1 MLVTLFNRKFRRWTS
16 SYLFLEAASLRRI
29 VEARPAELEGTI
41 SWTGPCPCDL
51 REGASRVKE
60 IGGGEEVMRRGAL
73 DHEENEV
80 LIRTI
85 VVYDLTIS
93 V

>member
-1 MLVTLFNRKFRRWTS
+1 MRS
-16 SYLFLEAASLRRI
+16 S
-29 VEARPAELEGTI
+29 
-41 SWTGPCPCDL
+41 
-51 REGASRVKE
+51 EGASRAKE
-60 IGGGEEVMRRGAL
+60 IGGGEEVMHRGAL